1 MQKLVST
8 LVGLLLLVST
18 SIIATPRST
27 WTYATNTSF
36 DVIRVSTTPKGPW
49 KLTDSVPAEIY
60 TIPPSNPLYDDTY
73 VQVYSSSADDVVF
86 GFTAGYMM
94 GFVTARASA
103 APRRNTLTPTGTG
116 VGVS

>member
-36 DVIRVSTTPKGPW
+36 DVIRVGDLYYTCFQGAWFVSTTPKGPW

-86 GFTAGYMM
+86 GFTAG
-94 GFVTARASA
+94 
-103 APRRNTLTPTGTG
+103 
-116 VGVS
+116 